1 MPILLHPWGEIVVGI
16 VALRAI
22 CLLNG
27 GSSSSSSSSSS
38 KMEKM
43 KVFA

>member
-27 GSSSSSSSSSS
+27 GSSSSSS